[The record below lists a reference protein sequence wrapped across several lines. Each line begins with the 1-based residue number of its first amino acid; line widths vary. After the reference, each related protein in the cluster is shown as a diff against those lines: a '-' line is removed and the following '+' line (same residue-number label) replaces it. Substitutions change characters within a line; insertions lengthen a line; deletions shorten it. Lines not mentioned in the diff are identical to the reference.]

1 VSPAINPTRYIS
13 STGLYGIKLIQCFMS
28 LTMSFT
34 CISRKDRVGLGYS
47 LPSISNQGRNS
58 APVCYVMLCH
68 VMSCY
73 VMLCYVMLCYVMLSY
88 VMLSYVMLSY
98 VMLCHVMLCYVI
110 LCDVMQFYVMLCNF
124 M

>member
-73 VMLCYVMLCYVMLSY
+73 VMLCYVMLCYLMLCYLMLCYLMLCYLMSCYVMSCY
-88 VMLSYVMLSY
+88 VMLY
-98 VMLCHVMLCYVI
+98 
-110 LCDVMQFYVMLCNF
+110 YVMLCNF